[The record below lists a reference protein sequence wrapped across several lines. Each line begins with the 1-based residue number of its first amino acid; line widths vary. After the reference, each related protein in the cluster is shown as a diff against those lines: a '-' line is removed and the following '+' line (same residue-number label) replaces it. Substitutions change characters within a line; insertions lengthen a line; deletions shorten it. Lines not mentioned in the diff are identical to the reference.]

1 MPSHVAVMR
10 LAGGQ
15 GPEFGI
21 SVNPIPTRGAD
32 YAHRIISWIPG
43 FENLTAYLQYL
54 QSIVKSKYA
63 VQFDLYA
70 D

>member
-32 YAHRIISWIPG
+32 YAHHITACPPG
-43 FENLTAYLQYL
+43 FEILTASLLSAEQAL
-54 QSIVKSKYA
+54 
-63 VQFDLYA
+63 DLL
-70 D
+70 DECSFPSLL